1 MLEAVKDWVINI
13 AAVVIFMTAV
23 EMILPSNSMKKYAK
37 FVFGLILI
45 TVLINPIINFFNKNY
60 NFDDFANKASG
71 YFDQGKYS
79 QSLDNLKNVD
89 LKNTKAQFQ
98 LNFEDICKKD
108 LLSKF
113 KDNDFTVES
122 DIVFNNKT
130 NSFEINKLRI
140 GVKDNQVE
148 NIKKIVIDVINNDI
162 NSKVLLNDAKS
173 KSIKNFLSAE
183 MKISTNDILVYKTL
197 RRSKWILKK

>member
-1 MLEAVKDWVINI
+1 MLEAIKNWVINI

-60 NFDDFANKASG
+60 NFNDFANNASG

-79 QSLDNLKNVD
+79 ESIDNLKSDD

-98 LNFEDICKKD
+98 LNLNEVCKKD

-113 KDNDFTVES
+113 KGNDFTVES
-122 DIVFNNKT
+122 EIVFNDKT
-130 NSFEINKLRI
+130 NSFEINKLKI

-148 NIKKIVIDVINNDI
+148 NIKKIVIDVINND
-162 NSKVLLNDAKS
+162 SDLKVSLNNQKS
-173 KSIKNFLSAE
+173 KSIQSFLSEE
-183 MKISTNDILVYKTL
+183 MKISTNDILVYKL
-197 RRSKWILKK
+197 